1 MSKFSFY
8 NINRPSIHI
17 CNIKKQLVVNHVH
30 AFKYCWRLRRKG
42 RRTTFISYFG
52 MSKECKEK
60 SAMPMDSSTTC
71 SPIIFFRFLLHN
83 AISMRAN
90 QKEWLIREYCL
101 RCNLLFIDRV
111 PCFHLQC
118 RLGERRTRRIA
129 CEPSLP
135 TLNDIEFAEGQQK
148 LRTL

>member
-1 MSKFSFY
+1 M
-8 NINRPSIHI
+8 

-42 RRTTFISYFG
+42 RRITFISYFG
-52 MSKECKEK
+52 MFKECKEK
-60 SAMPMDSSTTC
+60 SDMPMDSSTTC

>member
-1 MSKFSFY
+1 M
-8 NINRPSIHI
+8 

-52 MSKECKEK
+52 MFKECKEK